1 MGGGICCHLSHRSG
15 QSFKVL
21 ESLSLQWLFVRPVL
35 SARRFFLG
43 SVPEGQAEFVEEAT
57 PWGHLRLSPS
67 THLGTSELA
76 MRLRT

>member
-1 MGGGICCHLSHRSG
+1 MLSFVSQKWAEL
-15 QSFKVL
+15 QSAGEPLPSVAVCPSSAFCTAILSRV
-21 ESLSLQWLFVRPVL
+21 SL
-35 SARRFFLG
+35 
-43 SVPEGQAEFVEEAT
+43 EGQAEFVEEAT